1 MGVLS
6 SIFRFCWSGLMTF
19 GDKIWTEIL
28 ELYQKVLPL
37 CAVLI
42 LGIDIAEQ
50 KFHKN
55 RKLYK

>member
-1 MGVLS
+1 VGVFS
-6 SIFRFCWSGLMTF
+6 SVFGFGVGGLLMF
-19 GDKIWTEIL
+19 ENKIWTEIL
-28 ELYQKVLPL
+28 QLYQKVLPL